1 MEEKNKKSGLSTAGM
16 VLGII
21 AICTSFIPF
30 INNLSFIM
38 AILALIFGIIGV
50 VKKSGIGKAIAA
62 IILSILAGIFTIS
75 AQNSLSNSLNQTF
88 DEINKNVD
96 KAVGNSTEEILKNDA
111 DITLGNLEINKDEY
125 GLTDTKLNVKV
136 TNKTSEKKSF
146 SIHIE
151 AVDST
156 GARIEDDYVYAND
169 LASGQTQEFK
179 TFTLIS
185 SDKIETMKNATFKM
199 VDVSMF

>member
-50 VKKSGIGKAIAA
+50 VKKSGTGKAIAA

-96 KAVGNSTEEILKNDA
+96 KAAGNSTEEILKNDA

-185 SDKIETMKNATFKM
+185 SDKILTMKNATFKI

>member
-50 VKKSGIGKAIAA
+50 VKKSGTGKAIAA

-96 KAVGNSTEEILKNDA
+96 KAAGNSTEEILKNDA

-185 SDKIETMKNATFKM
+185 SDKIETMKNATFKI

>member
-50 VKKSGIGKAIAA
+50 VKKSGTGKAIAA

-96 KAVGNSTEEILKNDA
+96 KAAGNSTEEILKNDA

-185 SDKIETMKNATFKM
+185 SDKIEIMKNATFKI

>member
-1 MEEKNKKSGLSTAGM
+1 M

-50 VKKSGIGKAIAA
+50 VKKFETGKAIAA

-185 SDKIETMKNATFKM
+185 SDKIETMENASFKI

>member
-50 VKKSGIGKAIAA
+50 VKKSGTGKAIAA

-185 SDKIETMKNATFKM
+185 SDKIETMENASFKI

>member
-50 VKKSGIGKAIAA
+50 VKKSGTGKAIAA

-185 SDKIETMKNATFKM
+185 SDKIETMKNATFKI

>member
-1 MEEKNKKSGLSTAGM
+1 M
-16 VLGII
+16 VLEII

-50 VKKSGIGKAIAA
+50 VETGKAIAA

-136 TNKTSEKKSF
+136 TNKTYEKKSF

-156 GARIEDDYVYAND
+156 CARIEDDYVYAND

-185 SDKIETMKNATFKM
+185 SDKIETMENASFKI

>member
-185 SDKIETMKNATFKM
+185 SDKIETMKNATFKI

>member
-50 VKKSGIGKAIAA
+50 VKKSGTGKAIAA

-185 SDKIETMKNATFKM
+185 SDKIATMKNASFKI